1 MLLKEKNIV
10 VTGSGRGIGKAVALA
25 YANEGAN
32 IGLTSRTLEE
42 LNNTKNEIESL
53 ETGVKVVV
61 RTADIIKYEEVEA
74 IFKEFHNELGSL
86 DGVVANAGFAWS
98 GLAVELDPE
107 KFDMMLKVNIL
118 GVFNT
123 FKAAYPYL
131 KKDDK
136 NAKAR
141 FLITGSAAFPAATA
155 RFSGYTAGK
164 YGVVGFQRS
173 LALETKRENITVN
186 MILPMQVDTKML
198 RGRKA
203 GDGNKPPGVMDPGDL
218 NDYYVFMMTDEA
230 NKIHDELIY
239 PADFENVKKLL
250 NDAPAGNKENWDSF
264 KDYLEEKQPKL
275 YSNVR
280 KLGNLLDFLITRS

>member
-250 NDAPAGNKENWDSF
+250 NEAPVGQKETWDVF
-264 KDYLEEKQPKL
+264 KEYLEEKQPKL